1 MPSRMVRVLPA
12 VLGWSMQADGLPA
25 PLHFATLEAAI
36 AAGWYYARKEQ
47 VELEICREDG
57 TVRLR
62 STGKQEAPIGAAQ
75 KDEAVPNDRCRCP
88 GVES

>member
-1 MPSRMVRVLPA
+1 MPSRTVRVLPA

-62 STGKQEAPIGAAQ
+62 STGTDAPIGPAL
-75 KDEAVPNDRCRCP
+75 KDKAIPNDHRPCP

>member
-1 MPSRMVRVLPA
+1 MVRVLPA

-36 AAGWYYARKEQ
+36 AAGWYYARKER

-62 STGKQEAPIGAAQ
+62 STGTQDAPIGSAL
-75 KDEAVPNDRCRCP
+75 KDNAVRNDHHPCP